1 MSISLLDNRL
11 NTMFG
16 SFLLVLVFFQ
26 VQGTCWVRRFKQGL
40 YFIIIVIIEIIIII
54 IIVIIIFNVIIVIIG
69 DVVRF

>member
-1 MSISLLDNRL
+1 
-11 NTMFG
+11 MFG

-40 YFIIIVIIEIIIII
+40 YFIIIVIIEIIII
-54 IIVIIIFNVIIVIIG
+54 VIIIFNVIIVIIG

>member
-1 MSISLLDNRL
+1 
-11 NTMFG
+11 MFG

-40 YFIIIVIIEIIIII
+40 YFIIIVIIEIIF
-54 IIVIIIFNVIIVIIG
+54 IVIIIFNVIIVIIG

>member
-1 MSISLLDNRL
+1 
-11 NTMFG
+11 MFG

-40 YFIIIVIIEIIIII
+40 YFIIIVIIEIIII
-54 IIVIIIFNVIIVIIG
+54 VIIILNVIIVIIG